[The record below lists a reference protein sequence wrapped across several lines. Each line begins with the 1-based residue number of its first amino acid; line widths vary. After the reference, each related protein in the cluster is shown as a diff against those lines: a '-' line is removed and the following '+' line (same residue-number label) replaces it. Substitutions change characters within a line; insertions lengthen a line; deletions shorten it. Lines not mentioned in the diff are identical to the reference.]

1 MGPGGQIKYLNAI
14 EVAALVA
21 IGMRDREA
29 AGPARPLTVSNRSL
43 SAVPAAVCRGDR
55 GARTAAL
62 SWNSLRV
69 RCVLV
74 RKICGT
80 AWSACATV
88 RMTCASRHFH
98 L

>member
-1 MGPGGQIKYLNAI
+1 MYSPQLKWLSRGDCRSKSVGFGSRGGP
-14 EVAALVA
+14 
-21 IGMRDREA
+21 
-29 AGPARPLTVSNRSL
+29 
-43 SAVPAAVCRGDR
+43 SAHFHGFEPHFSPFLAAVCRGDR

>member
-1 MGPGGQIKYLNAI
+1 MPPRAHFYGFEPQ
-14 EVAALVA
+14 
-21 IGMRDREA
+21 
-29 AGPARPLTVSNRSL
+29 PLGS
-43 SAVPAAVCRGDR
+43 PAAVGRGDR
-55 GARTAAL
+55 GARTVAL

>member
-1 MGPGGQIKYLNAI
+1 MYSPQLKWLSRGDCRSKPAGYGSRGGPRAHFHGF
-14 EVAALVA
+14 EP
-21 IGMRDREA
+21 R
-29 AGPARPLTVSNRSL
+29 L

-80 AWSACATV
+80 AWNACATV